1 MIDALK
7 HASAPFAALAIAAA
21 VATASAAGASQKT
34 TVSFTI
40 HGGGMAYLTPHGLT
54 HTYPGKLT
62 TGDQIFSLDRLFDGT
77 KEIGYDN
84 EVCTVT
90 FDGNDLCHTVA
101 VFPGKGDVD
110 ATWLWV
116 GRNKSYIGPRHF
128 SGVVDGGTGTYTNAT
143 GQFNATVHS
152 NRTLDFTATL
162 S

>member
-1 MIDALK
+1 MIDVLNRAC
-7 HASAPFAALAIAAA
+7 APLAAVAVAAA
-21 VATASAAGASQKT
+21 VATASDASASQKT

-40 HGGGMAYLTPHGLT
+40 RGGGMAYLTHRGLT
-54 HTYPGKLT
+54 HAYPGKLT

-84 EVCTVT
+84 EACTVT

-101 VFPGKGDVD
+101 VFPGKGEVD

-116 GRNKSYIGPRHF
+116 GRNNSYVGPRHF

-143 GQFNATVHS
+143 GQFDATVRS
-152 NRTLDFTATL
+152 DGTLQFTATL
-162 S
+162 N